1 MDHFHPLDLS
11 ILSKY
16 PPPDDNAAGKLLKE
30 KLRGLQRKI
39 VVLDDDPTGVQTV
52 HGVSVYTDW
61 EEGTLAQA
69 FAERNDLFFI
79 LTNSRSFTIPQ
90 TEAVHV
96 EIGCRIARVSQQVK
110 TDYILISRGDSTLR
124 GHYPLETQV
133 LRREIEAHSAKRF
146 DGEIIFP
153 FFLEGGR
160 YTLENVHY
168 VKSGNQLIPVGE
180 TEFARDKSFGYCS
193 SDLTQWCAE
202 KNDGTIRPEEVVS
215 ISLESLRAL
224 DLNYITAQLMQV
236 NGFGKVVVNAAT
248 YADVKVFIA
257 AYLSALT
264 RGKEFLFRSA
274 AAVPKILGG
283 ISDKLLLTK
292 EELVPD
298 HCDRGGIVLIGSH
311 VQKTTRQLEALQN
324 SAGLVRSIEFNQ
336 HRALEQDGLE
346 DEAHRVVRKAE
357 QAIAAGETAVVYT
370 RRTRLDLDTDDKD
383 QQLQMSVAISDAL
396 TSVIGDLE
404 VRPRFIVAKGGI
416 TSSDV
421 GTKALHVRKALV
433 LGQIQAGIPVWL
445 TGPESKFPNI
455 PYVIFPGN
463 VGEDDTLLDVVKT
476 LSGDRS

>member
-1 MDHFHPLDLS
+1 MDRFHPLDLS
-11 ILSKY
+11 VLNKY
-16 PPPDDNAAGKLLKE
+16 PPPDDNAAGKLLE
-30 KLRGLQRKI
+30 ERLRGLRRKI

-61 EEGTLAQA
+61 EEGTIAQA
-69 FAERNDLFFI
+69 FAEQNDLFFI
-79 LTNSRSFTIPQ
+79 LTNSRSFTIAQ

-96 EIGCRIARVSQQVK
+96 EIGSRIARVSQQTK

-160 YTLENVHY
+160 YTLENIHY
-168 VKSGNQLIPVGE
+168 VKSGNRLIPVGE
-180 TEFARDKSFGYCS
+180 TEFAKDKSFGYHS

-202 KNDGTIRPEEVVS
+202 KNAGKVQPEEVVS

-224 DLNYITAQLMQV
+224 DLNHITAQLMQV
-236 NGFGKVVVNAAT
+236 SGFGKVVVNASA

-257 AYLSALT
+257 AYLSVLAL
-264 RGKEFLFRSA
+264 GKEFLFRSA
-274 AAVPKILGG
+274 AAVPKILGR
-283 ISDKLLLTK
+283 IPDKPLLTK

-298 HCDRGGIVLIGSH
+298 HCARGGIILVGSH

-324 SAGLVRSIEFNQ
+324 SASPIRFIEFNQ
-336 HRALEQDGLE
+336 HRVLEQGGLE
-346 DEAHRVVRKAE
+346 DEARRVVREAE
-357 QAIAAGETAVVYT
+357 QAIVAGETAAVYT

-383 QQLQMSVAISDAL
+383 QQLQISVAISDAL
-396 TSVIGDLE
+396 TSVIGNLE
-404 VRPRFIVAKGGI
+404 VCPRFIVAKGGI

-421 GTKALHVRKALV
+421 GTKALRVRKALV
-433 LGQIQAGIPVWL
+433 MGQIQAGIPVWM

-463 VGEDDTLLDVVKT
+463 VGEDSTLLDVVKM
-476 LSGDRS
+476 LMGDRS